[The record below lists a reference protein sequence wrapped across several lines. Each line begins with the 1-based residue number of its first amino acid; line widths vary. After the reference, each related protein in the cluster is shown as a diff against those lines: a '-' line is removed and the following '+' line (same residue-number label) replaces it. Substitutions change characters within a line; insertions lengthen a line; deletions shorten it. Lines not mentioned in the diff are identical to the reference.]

1 MRRLVLLPALL
12 AFLVGAVP
20 ALAWTWPVAGPVL
33 RPFALEGNPYAA
45 GQHRG
50 IDIAADEGAAVLAPS
65 GGTVTFAG
73 TVPTGGRS
81 VTIKTSDGF
90 ALTLLHLGA
99 IVVAEG
105 DAVAEGAQV
114 GVAGWS
120 GDAEHQAP
128 SVHLGVRIAADASA
142 YVDPLLLLPSR
153 GGIQPVVEEDDTP
166 SADAPPAQDGEEAAA
181 TPTETGSQP
190 LQPSEDGTP
199 PEAAVDVGVEAAVPI
214 GAGVAPLEP
223 LTIVAGESTAAP
235 GTTSAQ
241 AAPLELMPIV
251 SGEIA
256 APPSTM
262 PTQAASLEA
271 SGQTPGASAPASVE
285 AAPAAATASGV
296 TEPVAAASPAPSAA
310 DSAST
315 TDQVGD
321 RAIDDR
327 RRRARRSRPLRS
339 AAATDPATATAVPPS
354 SVRTFDPSPPVAA
367 DPRGPA
373 AGETA
378 RTVRHTVVAGAAA
391 RDEASGGG
399 EWLSR
404 APLVAL
410 AALCALVAIGRR
422 RGRGEP
428 DGAGAGHSPSQPPA
442 GTAQPAGVSESHPV
456 ARPVLRPDP
465 RLAASR
471 PGRRLERGGPGTP
484 ARPPTESVRG
494 RRASV

>member
-33 RPFALEGNPYAA
+33 QPFALEGNPYAA

-50 IDIAADEGAAVLAPS
+50 IDVAADDGAPVLAPA

-73 TVPTGGRS
+73 TVPTGGRT

-90 ALTLLHLGA
+90 AVTLLHLGA

-153 GGIQPVVEEDDTP
+153 GAIEQVAAEADT
-166 SADAPPAQDGEEAAA
+166 SSGDVPAAENGEAAA
-181 TPTETGSQP
+181 APPTEAGSQP
-190 LQPSEDGTP
+190 LQPSEDSAP
-199 PEAAVDVGVEAAVPI
+199 PEVDVEVGVEAAVPI
-214 GAGVAPLEP
+214 GAGVAPLELP
-223 LTIVAGESTAAP
+223 PTVAGESAAAP
-235 GTTSAQ
+235 GTTPGQ
-241 AAPLELMPIV
+241 AAPLEPMPIV
-251 SGEIA
+251 SGESA
-256 APPSTM
+256 APPSTT
-262 PTQAASLEA
+262 PTQAAPLEA
-271 SGQTPGASAPASVE
+271 SGEASGASTPAPME
-285 AAPAAATASGV
+285 AAPAAGTAPGASG
-296 TEPVAAASPAPSAA
+296 PVASASPAPSAA
-310 DSAST
+310 DSVGT
-315 TDQVGD
+315 TDQVDD
-321 RAIDDR
+321 RAIADR

-339 AAATDPATATAVPPS
+339 TAATHPATATAAPPR
-354 SVRTFDPSPPVAA
+354 SVRTVDPSPPVATE
-367 DPRGPA
+367 PRGPA

-378 RTVRHTVVAGAAA
+378 RTVRGSLAAAAAA
-391 RDEASGGG
+391 RTEASGGS

-410 AALCALVAIGRR
+410 AALCALIAIGRR
-422 RGRGEP
+422 RGRGGP
-428 DGAGAGHSPSQPPA
+428 VAAGAGHSPGHPPA
-442 GTAQPAGVSESHPV
+442 GTAQAVGVTDGLV
-456 ARPVLRPDP
+456 AARPAIHPDP
-465 RLAASR
+465 RPAASR
-471 PGRRLERGGPGTP
+471 AGRRLDRGGPGTP
-484 ARPPTESVRG
+484 VRPRTASVRG